1 MKSGTPPYFPIPA
14 LAQIERAVQE
24 LRRGLPLV
32 IFGAGNVPE
41 AVMAS
46 ELVNAQGI
54 EGLCKMSSSTP
65 DILLTHNRA
74 NTLKIR
80 LYTPDAVAIPLPDKD
95 RLGTIHHL
103 ADPTSDLDYP
113 LSGPFNANRNEMSPV
128 RLGALKL
135 AKLSGLLPSV
145 LATPVDAAQAAPL
158 EWAGR
163 QGLIALDLE
172 TLEAYE
178 AQVAHTMAQTGV
190 PIPLDLEA
198 VSDAQIPLKDAE
210 KTKVFAFRPGGAG
223 SGGPEHLA
231 IRIGDVDTEK
241 PVLVRMHSECFT
253 GDLLGSLKCDCGQ
266 QLRGAIQQIAKAGSG
281 ILLYLA
287 QEGRGIGLM
296 NKLRAYHLQ
305 DQGFDTI
312 DANLRL
318 GFDADERLFD
328 AAAEILKH
336 LGVQKVHLLTN
347 NPDKVAQLE
356 KYGVEVAKRV
366 AHTFPSNKH
375 NEHYLAVK
383 ADKSGH
389 IL

>member
-1 MKSGTPPYFPIPA
+1 MKSETPTYFPIPA

-24 LRRGLPLV
+24 LRRGVPLV
-32 IFGAGNVPE
+32 IHGAGHTPE
-41 AVMAS
+41 IVTAS
-46 ELVNAQGI
+46 ELVSAAGI
-54 EGLCKMSSSTP
+54 EGLSNISGATP

-80 LYTPDAVAIPLPDKD
+80 LYTPEAVAIPLPDKD
-95 RLGTIHHL
+95 PLGTIHHL

-113 LSGPFNANRNEMSPV
+113 LSGPFNANRDEMSPL
-128 RLGALKL
+128 RLAALKL

-145 LATPVDAAQAAPL
+145 LVAPLAKAKAKPL

-163 QGLIALDLE
+163 HGFIALGLE

-178 AQVAHTMAQTGV
+178 AEVVQSMAQTGT
-190 PIPLDLEA
+190 PMPLDLKA
-198 VSDAQIPLKDAE
+198 ISDAHVPLEDAE

-223 SGGPEHLA
+223 GGGPEHLA
-231 IRIGDVDTEK
+231 IRIGDVDTDK

-305 DQGFDTI
+305 DQGYDTV

-336 LGVQKVHLLTN
+336 LGVQKVQLLTN

-356 KYGVEVAKRV
+356 KYGITVAERV
-366 AHTFPSNKH
+366 AHSFPSNKH
-375 NEHYLAVK
+375 NAQYLAVK